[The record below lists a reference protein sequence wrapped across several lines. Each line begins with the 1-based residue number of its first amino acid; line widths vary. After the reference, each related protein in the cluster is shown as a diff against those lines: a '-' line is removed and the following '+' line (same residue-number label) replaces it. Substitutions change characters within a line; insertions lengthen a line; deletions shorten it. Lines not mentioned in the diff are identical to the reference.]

1 MQNENE
7 KKEIEN
13 VEPTGAAEA
22 EMSVEELGLEV
33 VEDTPQIS
41 MTRPVR
47 HIRR

>member
-1 MQNENE
+1 MQNEFE

-13 VEPTGAAEA
+13 VEANQPEAGAEQF
-22 EMSVEELGLEV
+22 GLEV

-41 MTRPVR
+41 LVRPVR